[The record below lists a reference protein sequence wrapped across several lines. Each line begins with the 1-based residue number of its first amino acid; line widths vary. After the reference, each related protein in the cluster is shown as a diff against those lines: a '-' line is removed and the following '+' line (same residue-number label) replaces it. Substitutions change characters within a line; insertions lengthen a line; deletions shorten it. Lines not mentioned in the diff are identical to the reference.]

1 MTFPNLIK
9 GTANNDSLTGTDWT
23 DVILARAGND
33 TIYALGGNDLVIAGA
48 GNDWVSGGA
57 GADALYGDAG
67 NDTLNGDEGNDL
79 MYGGNGDDIL
89 DGGLDAD
96 TLYGGNGNDS
106 LEGGKGDDLM
116 YGGNGNDIL
125 DWDDGDGSDIMSGGN
140 GRDTIEVDG
149 SLTKGDNFV
158 LGRNAE
164 GKAFFERVGLDNA
177 AVGKFSLTVDT
188 SEVFDVSGE
197 GGNDTFIV
205 NDLSYTGVHVVEFS
219 GGEGDDQFNA
229 SNSSI
234 KVKGFG
240 DAGNDILIG
249 SRFADIISGGDGV
262 DTLTGEAGHD
272 KFVYDGNPFANGT
285 SVLNAATGI
294 NALNR
299 PDIVTDFEISAD
311 QFALNGKDLGL
322 TDLRYLEGNS
332 NQLFGNSNVLV
343 LTDAFANAAAAAK
356 AIADNN
362 AITSKE
368 GVFVYFNTN
377 LGISRLVYSND
388 LANGGDISVL
398 ANMTSLTNVANQAN
412 FSENNFVLA

>member
-9 GTANNDSLTGTDWT
+9 GTANNDYLTGTDWT
-23 DVILARAGND
+23 DVILAGAGDD
-33 TIYALGGNDLVIAGA
+33 TVYALGGNDLVIAGA
-48 GNDWVSGGA
+48 GNDWVNGGL
-57 GADALYGDAG
+57 GSDTLYGGSG
-67 NDTLNGDEGNDL
+67 NDTLNGDEGHDL
-79 MYGGNGDDIL
+79 MYGGNGNDIL

-96 TLYGGNGNDS
+96 TLYGGNGHDS
-106 LEGGKGDDLM
+106 LEGGKGDDVM

-140 GRDTIEVDG
+140 GRDTVEVDG
-149 SLTKGDNFV
+149 SLSKGDNFV

-164 GKAFFERVGLDNA
+164 GKAFFERVGLDNV

-205 NDLSYTGVHVVEFS
+205 NDLAYTGVQVVEFS
-219 GGEGDDQFNA
+219 GGEGDDQFDA
-229 SNSSI
+229 SHSSVKI
-234 KVKGFG
+234 KGLG

-249 SRFADIISGGDGV
+249 SRFADILSGGDGV
-262 DTLTGEAGHD
+262 DTLTGGAGRD
-272 KFVYDGNPFANGT
+272 TFVYGGNPFANGT
-285 SVLNAATGI
+285 PALNAATGI

-299 PDIVTDFEISAD
+299 PDIITDFEIAAD
-311 QFALNGKDLGL
+311 KFSLNGKDLGL
-322 TDLRYLEGNS
+322 TDLQYLEGNS
-332 NQLFGNSNVLV
+332 NQLFGNNNVLV
-343 LTDAFANAAAAAK
+343 LTDGFTNAAAAAK
-356 AIADNN
+356 AIADNH

-368 GVFVYFNTN
+368 GVFVYFNTT

-398 ANMTSLTNVANQAN
+398 SNMTSLTNVGNQVN
-412 FSENNFVLA
+412 FSENNFTLA

>member
-1 MTFPNLIK
+1 MTFPNLVT
-9 GTANNDSLTGTDWT
+9 GTAKDDNLLGTDWT

-33 TIYALGGNDLVIAGA
+33 TVYALGGDDLVIAGA
-48 GNDWVSGGA
+48 GHDWVSGGA
-57 GADALYGDAG
+57 GSDALYGDSG
-67 NDTLNGDEGNDL
+67 NDTLNGDEG
-79 MYGGNGDDIL
+79 
-89 DGGLDAD
+89 AD

-106 LEGGKGDDLM
+106 LEGGKGDDFM

-149 SLTKGDNFV
+149 SLEKGDNFV
-158 LGRNAE
+158 LGKNAD
-164 GKAFFERVGLDNA
+164 GKAFFERVGLDN
-177 AVGKFSLTVDT
+177 VEIGKFSLTVDT

-205 NDLSYTGVHVVEFS
+205 NDLAYTGVHVVEFS
-219 GGEGDDQFNA
+219 GGEGDDRFDA
-229 SNSSI
+229 SNSSV

-240 DAGNDILIG
+240 DAGNDTIIG
-249 SRFADIISGGDGV
+249 SSLNDIISGGAGV
-262 DTLTGEAGHD
+262 DTLTGGAGRD
-272 KFVYDGNPFANGT
+272 TFVYDGNPFANGT
-285 SVLNAATGI
+285 PVLNAATGI
-294 NALNR
+294 NALNL
-299 PDIVTDFEISAD
+299 PDAITDFEIPSD
-311 QFALNGKDLGL
+311 KFSLNGKDLGL

-332 NQLFGNSNVLV
+332 NQLSGNNNVLV
-343 LTDAFANAAAAAK
+343 LTDGFANAAAAAK

-368 GVFVYFNTN
+368 GVFVYFNTS
-377 LGISRLVYSND
+377 LGISRLVYSSD

-398 ANMTSLTNVANQAN
+398 ANMTSLKDVANQVN